1 MLFMYSRVTSP
12 ASWEEERRRRQRLY
26 CPGSKGEPSE
36 EGRDISGVEE
46 PDKKSPLRTG

>member
-12 ASWEEERRRRQRLY
+12 ASWEEARRRRSY

-36 EGRDISGVEE
+36 GGRDIPGVKE
-46 PDKKSPLRTG
+46 PDRKSPLRVS